1 MACTPIIILF
11 TPSNPQNA
19 WTFPRA
25 QYRSHPRIG
34 RSQSRPAFSRQTAA
48 YLANYTI
55 LPDPLKKLRKVKL
68 FHAMTTTNDYDIRVS
83 YRKRGFYI
91 FNIYLSL
98 ILNTS
103 NKSDF
108 NILADVFMP
117 FIWKTVYNQF
127 SDLPNV
133 EP

>member
-1 MACTPIIILF
+1 MDFSESTISEP
-11 TPSNPQNA
+11 
-19 WTFPRA
+19 
-25 QYRSHPRIG
+25 PRIG

-55 LPDPLKKLRKVKL
+55 LTDPLKKLRKVKL
-68 FHAMTTTNDYDIRVS
+68 FHTATTTTNDYDIRVS

-91 FNIYLSL
+91 FNIFLTL

-108 NILADVFMP
+108 NIIP
-117 FIWKTVYNQF
+117 I
-127 SDLPNV
+127 
-133 EP
+133 